1 MNRIHNYLNLEFLL
15 LLDGK
20 YCAFKESHELCIRTQ
35 PEESASQQTYQELT
49 RQNGTYAE
57 M

>member
-1 MNRIHNYLNLEFLL
+1 MNRIQGYLNLEFLL

-35 PEESASQQTYQELT
+35 LEESASQQTYQELT
-49 RQNGTYAE
+49 RQKGT
-57 M
+57 